1 MVKLCLFFFV
11 FLFSLP
17 LFAQASDDY
26 STVSVGDTV
35 RIETDDGNIF
45 IGKIVEKD
53 SSNLRLITF
62 SQIDIKVPAAIIVSV
77 ENVSRQIVENVYMY
91 ADPNNTRLF
100 FSPTARTL
108 SKGNGYFSIYQIF
121 FPSAGYGFT
130 NYISLSGGISLVP
143 GTVFQLVYFNPKVRL
158 FQTDLWAAALGLH
171 TFFVASGSEGEA
183 FASGVVTYGNEKSAL
198 TAGIFAPLTSETVG
212 VMFGGEVRVGK
223 RIKLLSENWY
233 IFDDTVMLSA
243 GVRFFGQKLAADLGF
258 FYFTQAGISGFP
270 FLPWIGFAYNF

>member
-26 STVSVGDTV
+26 NTVSVGDTV

-108 SKGNGYFSIYQIF
+108 SKGNGYFS
-121 FPSAGYGFT
+121 
-130 NYISLSGGISLVP
+130 
-143 GTVFQLVYFNPKVRL
+143 R
-158 FQTDLWAAALGLH
+158 
-171 TFFVASGSEGEA
+171 
-183 FASGVVTYGNEKSAL
+183 
-198 TAGIFAPLTSETVG
+198 
-212 VMFGGEVRVGK
+212 
-223 RIKLLSENWY
+223 
-233 IFDDTVMLSA
+233 
-243 GVRFFGQKLAADLGF
+243 
-258 FYFTQAGISGFP
+258 
-270 FLPWIGFAYNF
+270 